1 MTSSFLAA
9 VGLLCLC
16 VAAATCT
23 RSVWM
28 CAEASG
34 CRWQRRLAK
43 AMVIVAVITL
53 AALTLYAGVQVSIGQ
68 LP

>member
-16 VAAATCT
+16 VAGTVFA
-23 RSVWM
+23 RSIWL

-34 CRWQRRLAK
+34 CRWQRRIAK
-43 AMVIVAVITL
+43 AMIII
-53 AALTLYAGVQVSIGQ
+53 AALVLSALVLYAGAYVSIGQ

>member
-1 MTSSFLAA
+1 MTTSLLAA
-9 VGLLCLC
+9 VGLLSICIAGTVC
-16 VAAATCT
+16 A
-23 RSVWM
+23 RSIWL

-34 CRWQRRLAK
+34 CRWQRRLVK